1 LAVAVVQVTVYHK
14 PQMADQVVADLTTTH
29 QETELLD
36 KGFVVATEQLLEHII
51 LVVVVAEQV
60 AFDKTPLTNLQLVL
74 LKAELVVLV

>member
-60 AFDKTPLTNLQLVL
+60 ALDKTPLTNLQLVL